1 MRPIYCDRYGPM
13 KPYVRGLSRS
23 KRVAEIWGLKV
34 SIFCYLVIIFSCV
47 MLGMKNFEIH
57 NTDRCYQKKHL
68 EFFLEFFV
76 HILLQQRELKWQNR
90 VFFNLNLAVG
100 AGHERKILE
109 KIPDVL
115 LDTIY
120 RWCEFQSF
128 PSETSHLKK

>member
-57 NTDRCYQKKHL
+57 TMDRCYEEKHL
-68 EFFLEFFV
+68 EFFPEFFI
-76 HILLQQRELKWQNR
+76 HTLCQRRVLK
-90 VFFNLNLAVG
+90 
-100 AGHERKILE
+100 
-109 KIPDVL
+109 
-115 LDTIY
+115 
-120 RWCEFQSF
+120 
-128 PSETSHLKK
+128 